1 MTEDSQ
7 KVVDE
12 HYQKFVVEQ
21 QERLK
26 TLELQG
32 EAAKAAEQK
41 EDEQAEGNDET
52 KEDSE
57 LRQAALSK
65 LQSMSSKDGV
75 SSKVLK
81 TSPLMGGDSEV
92 LHDEYNLERDTEQLK
107 RSLYA
112 DNDEDDVNGDG
123 GAEERGPDFLKVYKE
138 NTDGP
143 AGGEAED
150 EGIKDGQ
157 VKYKREA

>member
-1 MTEDSQ
+1 
-7 KVVDE
+7 
-12 HYQKFVVEQ
+12 
-21 QERLK
+21 
-26 TLELQG
+26 
-32 EAAKAAEQK
+32 
-41 EDEQAEGNDET
+41 
-52 KEDSE
+52 
-57 LRQAALSK
+57 
-65 LQSMSSKDGV
+65 MSSKDGV

-123 GAEERGPDFLKVYKE
+123 GAEERAPDFLKVYKE
-138 NTDGP
+138 NADGP

-150 EGIKDGQ
+150 EGRKDGQ